1 MELWE
6 RSAALALLEDLL
18 HGTADAGRLALVA
31 GEAGIGKSMLV
42 QAFAAQCGSRARVLW
57 GVCDPLVTPRAS
69 GPLHDIARQAGGALA
84 DALDA
89 GSSQSDQFAALIEE
103 LSGPRQRPRRVLV
116 VEDVQWADEATL
128 DMLVFLGRR
137 IARLPA
143 LLIVTYRDDEVGPEH
158 PLRAALAALPRGSV
172 RVVAVTPLSRECVA
186 EQVARAGPAAA
197 GRDPGEVYELTGGNP
212 LLVTELLAADDRAVP
227 ATVRHL
233 TLARLRR
240 LSPPARDVARL
251 VSVIPTSTD
260 AAVLVDVEEAV
271 DECLATGVL
280 VARGDAVAY
289 RHELLR
295 RAVEDSL
302 SPARRAA
309 LHRRALSLLAGV
321 DGTDPARLV
330 HHARLAGDV
339 PALLRYGVVAAARA
353 ASLGAH
359 REAAAHYRAVR
370 PHVDRLPARERA
382 ELLEA
387 YAFEAYLAGV
397 AAEGLEP
404 LRAALAER
412 GRSGERV
419 RAGDNLR
426 WISRLEWWSGHGDAA
441 RATAMRAIDVLATEE
456 PGRELAMAYS
466 NRSQLH
472 LLAHELDPAIEWG
485 ERARELADRLG
496 DLETSVHASITVITA
511 RLLRGDPTA
520 AVAMRRVHADAAAA
534 GLADHASRAL
544 VNLASSLVDTWRY
557 VAGAAALDEA
567 FAYASAHDLGGST
580 KRQPA
585 SVTEPPAA
593 AAQRASI
600 RPSPEY
606 SSQYLLGV
614 LAGVRLER
622 CEWDAALAAAS
633 DSLDRPVRFG
643 RSVVPALVA
652 RGRILAARG
661 LDGALSILDIAADHA
676 YGIGEPQEIGPVAS
690 ARAEYFLLEGDPD
703 RAAEEARRGLAI
715 AQEKGHHWFADEL
728 AYRLHQAGGPAAVA
742 PPAADAPLR
751 LSPYRLLMAGDWS
764 GAAAAWAALGRGYAR
779 VEALSAGDRGAVAEA
794 LGILAELGAVRTAR
808 RLRAELRRRG
818 VAGVPR
824 GPRPSSAANAA
835 GLTARQMEVLGLLAE
850 GLTNADIAA
859 RLTLSPK
866 TVENHIS
873 AVLDKLEVATRG
885 QAVAAARRRHLV
897 P

>member
-18 HGTADAGRLALVA
+18 RDTANAGRLALVA
-31 GEAGIGKSMLV
+31 GEAGIGKSALV

-89 GSSQSDQFAALIEE
+89 GSSQSDHFGALIEE
-103 LSGPRQRPRRVLV
+103 LSGPGHRPRRVLV
-116 VEDVQWADEATL
+116 VEDVHWADEATL

-143 LLIVTYRDDEVGPEH
+143 LLVVTYRDDEVGPEH
-158 PLRAALAALPRGSV
+158 PLRVALAALPRESV
-172 RVVAVTPLSRECVA
+172 RVVPVTPLSRECVA
-186 EQVARAGPAAA
+186 EQITRAGSVAA

-212 LLVTELLAADDRAVP
+212 LLVTELLGTDDHAVP

-251 VSVIPTSTD
+251 VSVIPTRTD
-260 AAVLVDVEEAV
+260 ATILVDVEEAV
-271 DECLATGVL
+271 DECLSAGML

-295 RAVEDSL
+295 RAVEGSL

-309 LHRRALSLLAGV
+309 QHRHALSLLAGV
-321 DGTDPARLV
+321 DGIDPARLV

-353 ASLGAH
+353 AALGAH

-370 PHVDRLPARERA
+370 PHVDRLNARERM

-412 GRSGERV
+412 ERLGERV

-426 WISRLEWWSGHGDAA
+426 CISRLEWWSGNRDAA
-441 RATAMRAIDVLATEE
+441 IAAAIRATELLETED

-472 LLAHELDPAIEWG
+472 MLAYELDPAIEWG
-485 ERARELADRLG
+485 ERARELAERLG
-496 DLETSVHASITVITA
+496 DVETSVHASTNVISA
-511 RLLRGDPTA
+511 WLGRGDPTA

-534 GLADHASRAL
+534 GLPLHAARAL
-544 VNLASSLVDTWRY
+544 VNLASCLVETWEY
-557 VAGAAALDEA
+557 VAGAAALDDA
-567 FAYASAHDLGGST
+567 FAYASAHDLGGF
-580 KRQPA
+580 
-585 SVTEPPAA
+585 
-593 AAQRASI
+593 
-600 RPSPEY
+600 
-606 SSQYLLGV
+606 SQYLLGV

-633 DSLDRPVRFG
+633 ESLEGPTRF
-643 RSVVPALVA
+643 SSQVLPALVA

-661 LDGALSILDIAADHA
+661 LDGALAMLDIAADRA
-676 YGIGEPQEIGPVAS
+676 YGIGELQWIGPVAS

-703 RAAEEARRGLAI
+703 RAAAEARRGLAI
-715 AQEKGHHWFADEL
+715 ALEKGHPWFADEL
-728 AYRLHQAGGPAAVA
+728 AYRLYQAGGPAAA
-742 PPAADAPLR
+742 ARPAADAPLP

-764 GAAAAWAALGRGYAR
+764 SAAAAWAACGRGYAR
-779 VEALSAGDRGAVAEA
+779 VEALSAGDRTAVVEA
-794 LGILAELGAVRTAR
+794 LGILAELGAVRTAQ

-818 VAGVPR
+818 MAGVPR

-873 AVLDKLEVATRG
+873 AVLDKLDVATRG

>member
-18 HGTADAGRLALVA
+18 RGTAHAGRLAMVP
-31 GEAGIGKSMLV
+31 GEAGIGKSTLV
-42 QAFAAQCGSRARVLW
+42 EAFAAQCGSRAIVLW

-116 VEDVQWADEATL
+116 VEDVHWADEATL

-143 LLIVTYRDDEVGPEH
+143 LLVVTYRDDEVGPEH
-158 PLRAALAALPRGSV
+158 PLRAALAALPRESV
-172 RVVAVTPLSRECVA
+172 RVVPVTPLSRECVA
-186 EQVARAGPAAA
+186 EQVMRAGPVAA

-212 LLVTELLAADDRAVP
+212 LLVTELLGADDHAIP
-227 ATVRHL
+227 ATVAHL

-260 AAVLVDVEEAV
+260 AAVLVDAEEAV
-271 DECLATGVL
+271 DECIATGVL

-295 RAVEDSL
+295 RAVEDAL

-353 ASLGAH
+353 AALGAH
-359 REAAAHYRAVR
+359 REAAAHYRAVY
-370 PHVDRLPARERA
+370 PHVDRLKARERA
-382 ELLEA
+382 DVLEA

-412 GRSGERV
+412 ERSGERV
-419 RAGDNLR
+419 RVGDNLR
-426 WISRLEWWSGHGDAA
+426 SISRLEWWSGNRSAA
-441 RATAMRAIDVLATEE
+441 MAAAISATELLATED

-472 LLAHELDPAIEWG
+472 MLAYELDPAIEWG
-485 ERARELADRLG
+485 ERARELAERLG
-496 DLETSVHASITVITA
+496 DVETTVHASTNVISA
-511 RLLRGDPTA
+511 RLGRGDPTA

-534 GLADHASRAL
+534 GLADHAARAL
-544 VNLASSLVDTWRY
+544 VNLASCLVETWEY
-557 VAGAAALDEA
+557 VAGAAALDDA
-567 FAYASAHDLGGST
+567 FAYASAHDLGGF
-580 KRQPA
+580 
-585 SVTEPPAA
+585 
-593 AAQRASI
+593 
-600 RPSPEY
+600 
-606 SSQYLLGV
+606 SQYLLGV
-614 LAGVRLER
+614 IAGVQLER
-622 CEWDAALAAAS
+622 CEWDGALAAAS
-633 DSLDRPVRFG
+633 ASLDGPARF
-643 RSVVPALVA
+643 SSQVLPALVA

-661 LDGALSILDIAADHA
+661 LDGALSMLDIAADRA
-676 YGIGEPQEIGPVAS
+676 YGIGELQWIGPVAS
-690 ARAEYFLLEGDPD
+690 ARAEYFLLVGDPD
-703 RAAEEARRGLAI
+703 RAVEEARRGLAI
-715 AQEKGHHWFADEL
+715 ALEKGHQWLADEL
-728 AYRLHQAGGPAAVA
+728 AYRLHQAGGPEAFARPVEE
-742 PPAADAPLR
+742 APLR

-764 GAAAAWAALGRGYAR
+764 GAAAAWAGLGRGYAR
-779 VEALSAGDRGAVAEA
+779 VEALSVGDRGAVVEA
-794 LGILAELGAVRTAR
+794 LGILSDLGAVRTAQ
-808 RLRAELRRRG
+808 RLRADLRRRG
-818 VAGVPR
+818 MAGVPR

-850 GLTNADIAA
+850 GLTNADIAT

-885 QAVAAARRRHLV
+885 QAVAAARRRYLV